1 MKKRILNILLLLM
14 IPILLLTGCNNKANN
29 KDNNFVNK
37 VKIVIVDDNKKELFN
52 KEVETKNK
60 YLIDV
65 LKENEEIKLEYEDNK
80 YGAYI
85 TSLMGIDQK
94 TTDKGM
100 YYWGY
105 YIDDEYAEVGIS
117 NCEIKKDSTYKFVY
131 EYYES

>member
-37 VKIVIVDDNKKELFN
+37 VTIVIVDDKKKELFN